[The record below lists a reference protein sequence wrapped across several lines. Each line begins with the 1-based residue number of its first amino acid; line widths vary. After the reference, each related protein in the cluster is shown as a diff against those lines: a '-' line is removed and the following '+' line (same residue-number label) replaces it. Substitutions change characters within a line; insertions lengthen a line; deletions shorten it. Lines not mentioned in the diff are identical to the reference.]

1 MKRRQKGVPKV
12 VPPGFFFFFRTF
24 QNGTGKADEFSWSAC
39 VIYERE
45 CRMERWKERNPGR
58 LGVTVEET
66 HE

>member
-1 MKRRQKGVPKV
+1 MQRRQKGVPKV

-24 QNGTGKADEFSWSAC
+24 QNGTEKADEFSWSTCA
-39 VIYERE
+39 IYERE